1 MIDLDLIMGTPE
13 SIRKTIGQNAKKKRK
28 YLGYTQEKL
37 AEMSGMSLA
46 SYRRFEQTG
55 HIALSSLIMVA
66 IALDSIDELTAL
78 FAKRAPR
85 TMEELLKDEERKE
98 R

>member
-1 MIDLDLIMGTPE
+1 MATPE
-13 SIRKTIGQNAKKKRK
+13 EIRKTIGQNAKKKRK

-66 IALDSIDELTAL
+66 FVLDSLDEITHL
-78 FAKRAPR
+78 FERKPPR
-85 TMEELLKDEERKE
+85 TMEELFKQKKYYDC
-98 R
+98 